1 MSDISF
7 EHVTF
12 SYEPNKPVLTDVSL
26 TLSRGDYLVV
36 LGSNGSGKST
46 LARHINALLTPGTGR
61 VCVFG
66 ADTCDEEH
74 WRAIRSSVGMVFQ
87 NPDDQMVT
95 SVVRDDIAFG
105 PENLGV
111 PQPEIVERVEA
122 ALKTVGMT
130 KLAERD
136 PAELSGGQKQRIAI
150 AGVLAMNP
158 QVIVFDEPGAMLD
171 PRGRSALR
179 RVMRRLNESG
189 LTIIH
194 ITHFME
200 EALEAD
206 RVLVVD
212 KGAIILDGT
221 PDEVFS
227 HHETL
232 YKLGLELPFEH
243 RLHELLISKGLT
255 LPPLTQT
262 SSLIDALSEILTHKV
277 VE

>member
-7 EHVTF
+7 DHVTF
-12 SYEPNKPVLTDVSL
+12 SYEPDNPVLNDVSL
-26 TLSRGDYLVV
+26 SLSQGDYLVV

-46 LARHINALLTPGTGR
+46 LARHINALLTPETGR
-61 VCVFG
+61 VVVLG
-66 ADTCDEEH
+66 SDTQDEEN
-74 WRAIRSSVGMVFQ
+74 WRDIRSSVGMVFQ

-111 PQPEIVERVEA
+111 PQPEIVERVER

-130 KLAERD
+130 KLADRD

-179 RVMRRLNESG
+179 RVMRRLNDSG
-189 LTIIH
+189 MTIIH

-206 RVLVVD
+206 RVVVVD

-227 HHETL
+227 HHQTL
-232 YKLGLELPFEH
+232 YALGLELPFEH
-243 RLHELLISKGLT
+243 RLHELLISQGLT
-255 LPPLTQT
+255 LPPLTPTT
-262 SSLIDALSEILTHKV
+262 SLVDILSDMFLKKAV
-277 VE
+277 